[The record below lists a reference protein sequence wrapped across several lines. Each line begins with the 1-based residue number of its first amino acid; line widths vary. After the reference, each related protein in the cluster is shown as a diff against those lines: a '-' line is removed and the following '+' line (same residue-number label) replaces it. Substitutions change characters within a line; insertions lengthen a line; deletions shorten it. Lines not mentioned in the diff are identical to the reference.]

1 MGLTLKQLG
10 AMAGLL
16 FFGGVSTVSQNDY
29 LMYSTTNFPG
39 YVGQIVQF
47 AYPWFG
53 NFLMF
58 LAMALVGFLWIY
70 QARHG
75 TPKERVQ
82 YPTVT
87 KRLLANPW
95 VVLISSS
102 IFDLAASGLMSVGL
116 DLGVPGSVYQMLNGA
131 IVIFTPILSYFCL
144 KRKIDRQQLVGMLIV
159 VVGLVVVALS
169 SYFVQVYFT
178 DTNENSA
185 PVTVGDLM
193 LGMLLIII
201 AQVIYAAQ
209 FVVEEY
215 TMHLLDCYPA
225 QVVCIEGIYG
235 FLVTT
240 CFVMPIFDLVGA
252 ENDFDAFI
260 FVGAQPNVLLP
271 MFLFFAAV
279 ASYNAFGQTV
289 TKLISANHRTIVE
302 GLRGLVV
309 WIFSLI
315 ERLIFKAP
323 WGEGWYS
330 WASAIE
336 IVGFVI
342 QLCGS
347 FVFYDLI
354 HLGKREPATE
364 VLDSEE
370 PVSAAQENADNHG
383 YEKLA

>member
-144 KRKIDRQQLVGMLIV
+144 KRKIDRQQLIGMLIV

-169 SYFVQVYFT
+169 SYFV
-178 DTNENSA
+178 
-185 PVTVGDLM
+185 
-193 LGMLLIII
+193 
-201 AQVIYAAQ
+201 
-209 FVVEEY
+209 
-215 TMHLLDCYPA
+215 
-225 QVVCIEGIYG
+225 
-235 FLVTT
+235 
-240 CFVMPIFDLVGA
+240 
-252 ENDFDAFI
+252 
-260 FVGAQPNVLLP
+260 
-271 MFLFFAAV
+271 
-279 ASYNAFGQTV
+279 
-289 TKLISANHRTIVE
+289 
-302 GLRGLVV
+302 
-309 WIFSLI
+309 
-315 ERLIFKAP
+315 
-323 WGEGWYS
+323 
-330 WASAIE
+330 
-336 IVGFVI
+336 
-342 QLCGS
+342 
-347 FVFYDLI
+347 
-354 HLGKREPATE
+354 
-364 VLDSEE
+364 
-370 PVSAAQENADNHG
+370 
-383 YEKLA
+383 